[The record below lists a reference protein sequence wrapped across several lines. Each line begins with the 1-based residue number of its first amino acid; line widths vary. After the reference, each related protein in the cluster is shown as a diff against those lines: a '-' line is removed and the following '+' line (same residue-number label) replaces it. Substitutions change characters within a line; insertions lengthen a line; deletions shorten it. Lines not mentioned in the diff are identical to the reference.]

1 MNNDFPLSHRGQEP
15 EPSTLYLVGTPIGNL
30 SDISLRAINILKNV
44 NLIACEDTR
53 QTRKLMSYLKI
64 SNKLIS
70 FNKHNSQKK
79 IPIIVDYLKSGF
91 SIALVSDAGTP
102 LVSDPG
108 YQLVRAV
115 QAMGMPVVPLP
126 GPCAAITAL
135 SAAGLPTHSFQFVG
149 FLPAKQNARRT
160 RLDALKS
167 SDSTI
172 ILYEAPHR
180 ILDLLD
186 DVEEVLGAL
195 REVCIA
201 RELTKT
207 FETVRRDTVATIR
220 DWVKGDANQQRGEF
234 VVMIAPDTQKEEG
247 VSDEASNLL
256 HALADELP
264 PRKAAQIVADHYG
277 LKSRDLYQLLIDR
290 E

>member
-1 MNNDFPLSHRGQEP
+1 MKAA
-15 EPSTLYLVGTPIGNL
+15 LYVVPTPIGNIG
-30 SDISLRAINILKNV
+30 DMTLRSVEVLQAV
-44 NLIACEDTR
+44 DMIAAEDTR
-53 QTRKLMSYLKI
+53 HSRTLLNHYEI
-64 SNKLIS
+64 STPVIS
-70 FNKHNSQKK
+70 FHEH
-79 IPIIVDYLKSGF
+79 SGE
-91 SIALVSDAGTP
+91 SVAVALAERIMQGERIALISDAGTP

-115 QAMGMPVVPLP
+115 QALDMPVVPLP

-149 FLPAKQNARRT
+149 FLPAKQKARRS

-167 SDSTI
+167 SESTI

-186 DVEEVLGAL
+186 DIEDVLGAP

-207 FETVRRDTVATIR
+207 FETVRRDTVAIIR

-234 VVMIAPDTQKEEG
+234 VVMIAPDTQKGEG
-247 VSDEASNLL
+247 VSDEAFNLL
-256 HALADELP
+256 RALSNELP

-277 LKSRDLYQLLIDR
+277 LKSRDLYQKLIQR

>member
-1 MNNDFPLSHRGQEP
+1 MKAA
-15 EPSTLYLVGTPIGNL
+15 LYVVPTPIGNIG
-30 SDISLRAINILKNV
+30 DMTLRSVEVLQAV
-44 NLIACEDTR
+44 DMIAAEDTR
-53 QTRKLMSYLKI
+53 HSRTLLNHYEI
-64 SNKLIS
+64 STPVIS
-70 FNKHNSQKK
+70 FHEHSGESVAVALAER
-79 IPIIVDYLKSGF
+79 IVQGER
-91 SIALVSDAGTP
+91 IALISDAGTP

-115 QAMGMPVVPLP
+115 QALDMPVVPLP

-149 FLPAKQNARRT
+149 FLPAKQKARRS

-167 SDSTI
+167 SESTI

-186 DVEEVLGAL
+186 DIEDVLGAP

-207 FETVRRDTVATIR
+207 FETVRRDTVAIIR

-234 VVMIAPDTQKEEG
+234 VVMIAPDTQNGEG
-247 VSDEASNLL
+247 VSDEAFNLL
-256 HALADELP
+256 RALSNELP

-277 LKSRDLYQLLIDR
+277 LKSRDLYQKLIQR

>member
-1 MNNDFPLSHRGQEP
+1 MVSFHEHSGESAAMALADRVAQGQ
-15 EPSTLYLVGTPIGNL
+15 SV
-30 SDISLRAINILKNV
+30 A
-44 NLIACEDTR
+44 LI
-53 QTRKLMSYLKI
+53 
-64 SNKLIS
+64 
-70 FNKHNSQKK
+70 
-79 IPIIVDYLKSGF
+79 
-91 SIALVSDAGTP
+91 SDAGTP

-115 QAMGMPVVPLP
+115 QSLDMPIVPLP

-149 FLPAKQNARRT
+149 FLPAKRGGRRARLET
-160 RLDALKS
+160 LKS

-186 DVEEVLGAL
+186 DIEHVLGAA

-207 FETVRRDTVATIR
+207 FETIRRDSAADIR
-220 DWVKGDANQQRGEF
+220 DWVRRDPNQQRGEF
-234 VVMIAPDTQKEEG
+234 VVMVAAEVGKAEA
-247 VSDEASNLL
+247 VSDEALNLL
-256 HALADELP
+256 RSLSSELP

-277 LKSRDLYQLLIDR
+277 LKSRDLYQILISR

>member
-1 MNNDFPLSHRGQEP
+1 MTMRSIEVLQAVD
-15 EPSTLYLVGTPIGNL
+15 T
-30 SDISLRAINILKNV
+30 
-44 NLIACEDTR
+44 IAAEDTR
-53 QTRKLMSYLKI
+53 HSRTLLTHYEI
-64 SNKLIS
+64 ATPVVS
-70 FNKHNSQKK
+70 FHEH
-79 IPIIVDYLKSGF
+79 SGEGTAVALAQRIAKGER
-91 SIALVSDAGTP
+91 IALISDAGTP

-115 QAMGMPVVPLP
+115 QSLDMPVVPLP
-126 GPCAAITAL
+126 GACAAITAL

-149 FLPAKQNARRT
+149 FLPAKRGGRRS
-160 RLDALKS
+160 RLTDLKLS
-167 SDSTI
+167 ESTL

-186 DVEEVLGAL
+186 DIHDVLGAA

-207 FETVRRDTVATIR
+207 FETVRRDSAAAIR
-220 DWVKGDANQQRGEF
+220 EWVREDPNQQRGEF
-234 VVMIAPDTQKEEG
+234 VVMIAADEKKMHG
-247 VSDEASNLL
+247 ASDD
-256 HALADELP
+256 ALALLRTLSSELP

-277 LKSRDLYQLLIDR
+277 LRSRDLYQTLINR

>member
-1 MNNDFPLSHRGQEP
+1 MKAA
-15 EPSTLYLVGTPIGNL
+15 LYVVPTPIGNIA
-30 SDISLRAINILKNV
+30 DMTLRSVEVLQAV
-44 NLIACEDTR
+44 DMIAAEDTR
-53 QTRKLMSYLKI
+53 HSRTLLNHYEI
-64 SNKLIS
+64 TTPVIS
-70 FNKHNSQKK
+70 FHEHSGEGAAMALAER
-79 IPIIVDYLKSGF
+79 IVEGERV
-91 SIALVSDAGTP
+91 ALISDAGTP

-115 QAMGMPVVPLP
+115 QALDMPVVPLP

-149 FLPAKQNARRT
+149 FLPAKQNARRS
-160 RLDALKS
+160 RLEALKS
-167 SDSTI
+167 SESTI

-186 DVEEVLGAL
+186 DIEDVLGAP

-207 FETVRRDTVATIR
+207 FETVRRDTVAIIR

-234 VVMIAPDTQKEEG
+234 VVMIAPDTQKGEG
-247 VSDEASNLL
+247 VSDEAFNLL
-256 HALADELP
+256 RALSNELP

-277 LKSRDLYQLLIDR
+277 LKSRDLYQKLIQR

>member
-1 MNNDFPLSHRGQEP
+1 M
-15 EPSTLYLVGTPIGNL
+15 TLRSVEVLQAV
-30 SDISLRAINILKNV
+30 D
-44 NLIACEDTR
+44 LIAAEDTR
-53 QTRKLMSYLKI
+53 HSRTLLNHYEI
-64 SNKLIS
+64 TTPVIS
-70 FNKHNSQKK
+70 FHEHSGESAAMALAERVKK
-79 IPIIVDYLKSGF
+79 GERV
-91 SIALVSDAGTP
+91 ALISDAGTP

-115 QAMGMPVVPLP
+115 QALDMPVVPLP

-135 SAAGLPTHSFQFVG
+135 SAAGLPTHSFLFVG
-149 FLPAKQNARRT
+149 FLPSKKNARRT
-160 RLDALKS
+160 RLDDLKS
-167 SDSTI
+167 SQSTI

-186 DVEEVLGAL
+186 DIEEVVGAL

-207 FETVRRDTVATIR
+207 FETVRRDTVAIIR

-234 VVMIAPDTQKEEG
+234 VVMIAPDTQRAEG
-247 VSDEASNLL
+247 VSDEVSNLL
-256 HALADELP
+256 RTLADELP

-277 LKSRDLYQLLIDR
+277 LKSRDLYQMLINR

>member
-1 MNNDFPLSHRGQEP
+1 MKAA
-15 EPSTLYLVGTPIGNL
+15 LYVVPTPIGNIG
-30 SDISLRAINILKNV
+30 DMTLRSVEVLQAV
-44 NLIACEDTR
+44 DMIAAEDTR
-53 QTRKLMSYLKI
+53 HSRTLLNHYEI
-64 SNKLIS
+64 TTPVIS
-70 FNKHNSQKK
+70 FHEHSGEGAAMALAQR
-79 IPIIVDYLKSGF
+79 IVEGEG
-91 SIALVSDAGTP
+91 IALISDAGTP

-149 FLPAKQNARRT
+149 FLPSKQNARRT
-160 RLDALKS
+160 RLDALKY

-186 DVEEVLGAL
+186 DVVEVLGAL

-207 FETVRRDTVATIR
+207 FETIRRDTVATIR
-220 DWVKGDANQQRGEF
+220 DWVKGDTNQQRGEF
-234 VVMIAPDTQKEEG
+234 VVMIAPDTQKGEG
-247 VSDEASNLL
+247 VSDEAFNLL
-256 HALADELP
+256 RALSEELP

-277 LKSRDLYQLLIDR
+277 LKSRDLYQMLIDR

>member
-1 MNNDFPLSHRGQEP
+1 M
-15 EPSTLYLVGTPIGNL
+15 TLRSVEVLQAV
-30 SDISLRAINILKNV
+30 DM
-44 NLIACEDTR
+44 IAAEDTR
-53 QTRKLMSYLKI
+53 HSRTLLNHYEI
-64 SNKLIS
+64 TTPVIS
-70 FNKHNSQKK
+70 FHEH
-79 IPIIVDYLKSGF
+79 SGE
-91 SIALVSDAGTP
+91 SAAVALAERIMQGERIALISDAGTP

-115 QAMGMPVVPLP
+115 QALNMPVVPLP
-126 GPCAAITAL
+126 GPCAAVTAL

-149 FLPAKQNARRT
+149 FLPAKKNARRT
-160 RLDALKS
+160 RLDGLKS
-167 SDSTI
+167 SESTI

-186 DVEEVLGAL
+186 DIAGVLGAL
-195 REVCIA
+195 REICIA

-207 FETVRRDTVATIR
+207 FETVRRDTVAVIR

-234 VVMIAPDTQKEEG
+234 VVMIAPDTQRGEG
-247 VSDEASNLL
+247 VSDEAFNLL
-256 HALADELP
+256 RALSEELP

-277 LKSRDLYQLLIDR
+277 LKSRDLYQMLIDR

>member
-1 MNNDFPLSHRGQEP
+1 MTKRSVEVLQS
-15 EPSTLYLVGTPIGNL
+15 V
-30 SDISLRAINILKNV
+30 DI
-44 NLIACEDTR
+44 IAAEDTR
-53 QTRKLMSYLKI
+53 HSRTLLNHYKI
-64 SNKLIS
+64 TTPLIS
-70 FNKHNSQKK
+70 FHEH
-79 IPIIVDYLKSGF
+79 SGD
-91 SIALVSDAGTP
+91 SAAKALAERIMQGERIALISDAGTP

-108 YQLVRAV
+108 YQFVRAV
-115 QAMGMPVVPLP
+115 QALHMPVVPLP

-149 FLPAKQNARRT
+149 FLPSKQNARRT
-160 RLDALKS
+160 RLDAVKS

-186 DVEEVLGAL
+186 DIEEVLGGL

-207 FETVRRDTVATIR
+207 FETVRRDTVAVIR
-220 DWVKGDANQQRGEF
+220 EWVKGDVNQQRGEF
-234 VVMIAPDTQKEEG
+234 VVMIAPDTEKGEG
-247 VSDEASNLL
+247 VSDEAFNLL

-277 LKSRDLYQLLIDR
+277 LKSRDLYQTLIDR

>member
-1 MNNDFPLSHRGQEP
+1 MKAA
-15 EPSTLYLVGTPIGNL
+15 LYVVPTPIGNIADMTL
-30 SDISLRAINILKNV
+30 RSVEVLQAVDI
-44 NLIACEDTR
+44 IAAEDTR
-53 QTRKLMSYLKI
+53 HSRTLLNHYEI
-64 SNKLIS
+64 STPVIS
-70 FNKHNSQKK
+70 FHEH
-79 IPIIVDYLKSGF
+79 SGE
-91 SIALVSDAGTP
+91 SAAMALAERVIQGERIALISDAGTP

-115 QAMGMPVVPLP
+115 QALGMPVVPLP

-149 FLPAKQNARRT
+149 FLPSKQNARRT
-160 RLDALKS
+160 RLEALKS
-167 SDSTI
+167 SYSTI

-186 DVEEVLGAL
+186 DIEKVLAAL

-207 FETVRRDTVATIR
+207 FETVRRDTVANIR

-234 VVMIAPDTQKEEG
+234 VVMIAPDSQKEGG
-247 VSDEASNLL
+247 VSDEAFNLL
-256 HALADELP
+256 RALADELP

-277 LKSRDLYQLLIDR
+277 LKSRDLYQMLINR
-290 E
+290 A

>member
-1 MNNDFPLSHRGQEP
+1 MKAA
-15 EPSTLYLVGTPIGNL
+15 LYVVPTPIGNIG
-30 SDISLRAINILKNV
+30 DMTLRSVEVLQAV
-44 NLIACEDTR
+44 DMIAAEDTR
-53 QTRKLMSYLKI
+53 HSRTLLNHYEI
-64 SNKLIS
+64 TTPVIS
-70 FNKHNSQKK
+70 FHEH
-79 IPIIVDYLKSGF
+79 SGE
-91 SIALVSDAGTP
+91 SAAVALAERIMQGERIALISDAGTP

-115 QAMGMPVVPLP
+115 QALNMPVVPLP
-126 GPCAAITAL
+126 GPCAAVTAL

-149 FLPAKQNARRT
+149 FLPAKKNARRT
-160 RLDALKS
+160 RLDGLKS
-167 SDSTI
+167 SESTI

-186 DVEEVLGAL
+186 DIAGVLGAL

-207 FETVRRDTVATIR
+207 FETVRRDTVADIR

-234 VVMIAPDTQKEEG
+234 VVMIAPDTQRGEG
-247 VSDEASNLL
+247 VSDEAFNLL
-256 HALADELP
+256 RALSEELP

-277 LKSRDLYQLLIDR
+277 LKSRDLYQMLIDR

>member
-1 MNNDFPLSHRGQEP
+1 M
-15 EPSTLYLVGTPIGNL
+15 TLRSVEVLQAV
-30 SDISLRAINILKNV
+30 DM
-44 NLIACEDTR
+44 IAAEDTR
-53 QTRKLMSYLKI
+53 HSRTLLNHYEI
-64 SNKLIS
+64 STPVIS
-70 FNKHNSQKK
+70 FHEH
-79 IPIIVDYLKSGF
+79 SGE
-91 SIALVSDAGTP
+91 SVAVALAERIMQGERIALISDAGTP

-115 QAMGMPVVPLP
+115 QALDMPVVPLP

-149 FLPAKQNARRT
+149 FLPAKQKGRRS

-167 SDSTI
+167 SESTI

-186 DVEEVLGAL
+186 DIKEVMGAL

-207 FETVRRDTVATIR
+207 FETVRRDKVAIIR

-234 VVMIAPDTQKEEG
+234 VVMIAPDTQKGEG
-247 VSDEASNLL
+247 VSDEAFNLL
-256 HALADELP
+256 RALSNELP

-277 LKSRDLYQLLIDR
+277 LKSRDLYQKLIQR

>member
-1 MNNDFPLSHRGQEP
+1 MKAA
-15 EPSTLYLVGTPIGNL
+15 LYVVPTPIGNIG
-30 SDISLRAINILKNV
+30 DMTLRSVEVLQAV
-44 NLIACEDTR
+44 DMIAAEDTR
-53 QTRKLMSYLKI
+53 HSRTLLNHYEI
-64 SNKLIS
+64 TTPVIS
-70 FNKHNSQKK
+70 FHEHSGEGAAMALAQR
-79 IPIIVDYLKSGF
+79 IVEGER
-91 SIALVSDAGTP
+91 IALISDAGTP

-115 QAMGMPVVPLP
+115 QALNMPVVPLP

-149 FLPAKQNARRT
+149 FLPSKQNARRT
-160 RLDALKS
+160 RLDALKF
-167 SDSTI
+167 SDSTL

-207 FETVRRDTVATIR
+207 FETIRRDTVATIR
-220 DWVKGDANQQRGEF
+220 DWVKGDTNQQRGEF
-234 VVMIAPDTQKEEG
+234 VVMIAPDTQKGEG

-256 HALADELP
+256 HVLADELP

-277 LKSRDLYQLLIDR
+277 LKSRDLYQILINR

>member
-1 MNNDFPLSHRGQEP
+1 MKAA
-15 EPSTLYLVGTPIGNL
+15 LYVVPTPIGNIG
-30 SDISLRAINILKNV
+30 DMTLRSVEVLQAV
-44 NLIACEDTR
+44 DMIAAEDTR
-53 QTRKLMSYLKI
+53 HSRTLLNHYEI
-64 SNKLIS
+64 TTPVIS
-70 FNKHNSQKK
+70 FHEHSGEGAAMALAER
-79 IPIIVDYLKSGF
+79 IVEGERV
-91 SIALVSDAGTP
+91 ALISDAGTP

-115 QAMGMPVVPLP
+115 QALNMPVVPLP

-149 FLPAKQNARRT
+149 FLPSKQNARRT
-160 RLDALKS
+160 RLDALRS
-167 SDSTI
+167 GDSTI

-207 FETVRRDTVATIR
+207 FETIRRDTVATIR
-220 DWVKGDANQQRGEF
+220 NWVKGDTNQQRGEF
-234 VVMIAPDTQKEEG
+234 VVMIAPDTQKGVG
-247 VSDEASNLL
+247 VSDEALNLL
-256 HALADELP
+256 HVLADELP

-277 LKSRDLYQLLIDR
+277 LKSRDLYQILINR

>member
-1 MNNDFPLSHRGQEP
+1 MKAA
-15 EPSTLYLVGTPIGNL
+15 LYVVPTPIGNIG
-30 SDISLRAINILKNV
+30 DMTLRSVEVLQAV
-44 NLIACEDTR
+44 DMIAAEDTR
-53 QTRKLMSYLKI
+53 HSRTLLNHYEI
-64 SNKLIS
+64 TTPVIS
-70 FNKHNSQKK
+70 FHEHSGEGAAMALAER
-79 IPIIVDYLKSGF
+79 IVEGERV
-91 SIALVSDAGTP
+91 ALISDAGTP

-115 QAMGMPVVPLP
+115 QALNMPVVPLP

-149 FLPAKQNARRT
+149 FLPSKQNARRT

-180 ILDLLD
+180 VLDLLD

-207 FETVRRDTVATIR
+207 FETIRRDTVAVIR
-220 DWVKGDANQQRGEF
+220 DWVKDDTNQQRGEF
-234 VVMIAPDTQKEEG
+234 VVMIAPDTQKGVG
-247 VSDEASNLL
+247 VSDEAFNLL
-256 HALADELP
+256 HVLADELP
-264 PRKAAQIVADHYG
+264 PRKAAQIVADHYS
-277 LKSRDLYQLLIDR
+277 LKSRDLYQILINR

>member
-1 MNNDFPLSHRGQEP
+1 M
-15 EPSTLYLVGTPIGNL
+15 TLRSVEVLQSV
-30 SDISLRAINILKNV
+30 DI
-44 NLIACEDTR
+44 IAAEDTR
-53 QTRKLMSYLKI
+53 HSRTLLNHYEI
-64 SNKLIS
+64 TTPLIS
-70 FNKHNSQKK
+70 FHE
-79 IPIIVDYLKSGF
+79 YSGD
-91 SIALVSDAGTP
+91 SVAKALAERIMQGERIALISDAGTP

-115 QAMGMPVVPLP
+115 QALHMPVVPLP

-149 FLPAKQNARRT
+149 FLPSKQNARRT
-160 RLDALKS
+160 RLDAVKS

-186 DVEEVLGAL
+186 DIEEVLGAL

-207 FETVRRDTVATIR
+207 FETVRRDTVAIIR

-234 VVMIAPDTQKEEG
+234 VVMIAPDTQKGEVVG
-247 VSDEASNLL
+247 DEAFNLL
-256 HALADELP
+256 RALADELP

-277 LKSRDLYQLLIDR
+277 LKSRDLYQMLIDR

>member
-1 MNNDFPLSHRGQEP
+1 MKAA
-15 EPSTLYLVGTPIGNL
+15 LYVVPTPIGNIG
-30 SDISLRAINILKNV
+30 DMTLRSVEVLQAV
-44 NLIACEDTR
+44 DMIAAEDTR
-53 QTRKLMSYLKI
+53 HSRTLLNHYEI
-64 SNKLIS
+64 TTPVIS
-70 FNKHNSQKK
+70 FHEH
-79 IPIIVDYLKSGF
+79 SGE
-91 SIALVSDAGTP
+91 SAAVALAERIMQGERIALISDAGTP

-115 QAMGMPVVPLP
+115 QALNMPVVPLP
-126 GPCAAITAL
+126 GPCAAVTAL

-149 FLPAKQNARRT
+149 FLPAKKNARRT
-160 RLDALKS
+160 RLDGLKS
-167 SDSTI
+167 SESTI

-186 DVEEVLGAL
+186 DIAGVLGAL

-207 FETVRRDTVATIR
+207 FETVRRDTVAVIR

-234 VVMIAPDTQKEEG
+234 VVMIAPDTQRGEG
-247 VSDEASNLL
+247 VSDEAFNLL
-256 HALADELP
+256 RALSEELP

-277 LKSRDLYQLLIDR
+277 LKSRDLYEMLIDR

>member
-1 MNNDFPLSHRGQEP
+1 MKAA
-15 EPSTLYLVGTPIGNL
+15 LYVVPTPIGNIGDMTL
-30 SDISLRAINILKNV
+30 RSVEVLQSVDI
-44 NLIACEDTR
+44 IAAEDTR
-53 QTRKLMSYLKI
+53 HSRTLLNHYEI
-64 SNKLIS
+64 TTPLIS
-70 FNKHNSQKK
+70 FHEH
-79 IPIIVDYLKSGF
+79 SGD
-91 SIALVSDAGTP
+91 SAAKALAERIMQGERIALISDAGTP

-115 QAMGMPVVPLP
+115 QALHMPVVPLP

-149 FLPAKQNARRT
+149 FLPSKQNARRT
-160 RLDALKS
+160 RLDAIKS

-186 DVEEVLGAL
+186 DIEEVLGAL

-207 FETVRRDTVATIR
+207 FETVRRDTVAIIR

-234 VVMIAPDTQKEEG
+234 VVMIAPDTQKGEG
-247 VSDEASNLL
+247 VSDEAFNLL
-256 HALADELP
+256 RALADELP

-277 LKSRDLYQLLIDR
+277 LKSRDLYQTLIDR